1 MNIEWYEVVSIIGNE
16 TIILQKRKKRKMS
29 DLLFILLLLLLLLLY
44 KRMSNQSQC
53 KRGNQIGEC

>member
-1 MNIEWYEVVSIIGNE
+1 MNIEWYEVVSIIDNE

-29 DLLFILLLLLLLLLY
+29 DLLFILLLLLLY

>member
-1 MNIEWYEVVSIIGNE
+1 MNIERYEVVSIIDNE

-29 DLLFILLLLLLLLLY
+29 DLLFILLLLLLLLY

>member
-16 TIILQKRKKRKMS
+16 TIILQKRKKRKMT
-29 DLLFILLLLLLLLLY
+29 DLLFILLLLLLLLY

>member
-29 DLLFILLLLLLLLLY
+29 GLLVVLLLLLLY

>member
-29 DLLFILLLLLLLLLY
+29 DLLFILLLLLY

>member
-29 DLLFILLLLLLLLLY
+29 DLLFILLLLLLY

>member
-29 DLLFILLLLLLLLLY
+29 DLLFILLLLLLLLY